1 MTIQDIINTVKPK
14 LVTLTDSSSVTW
26 NFSSG
31 NVAYWTIAGNNT
43 LTISNLTTSPVF
55 GAVKIIQGGLGNFIP
70 VLGGNTDAVTWKL
83 NAGDVNWLN
92 FAYDGT
98 TLYWGSMYSAS
109 LPQLAEP
116 ATFVATVIGSTEID
130 LTWASVTNATG
141 YIVQR
146 ATDSAFT
153 VSLTTIY
160 SSTGTSFNDTGLTL
174 ATTYYYRVKAT
185 ASAYRD
191 SAYAITN
198 ASTTGGLIAVTGWSS
213 FTQSPTGTWTSP
225 SSPGF
230 DKASQTMVGDGYF
243 QCDLATTSNSLV
255 LIGLDTSST
264 ANSVVDGSVHAQWT
278 TAVYI
283 ASTAG
288 NHYTIYA
295 QGENSG
301 NALDTGILYTVGDKQ
316 RIRRTVSTGAL
327 VAEKSSD
334 GGATWTTLHTYTA
347 TSTATL
353 YLKCYISNNS
363 NKLLNPK
370 GLGIS

>member
-1 MTIQDIINTVKPK
+1 MIIQDILTTAKPK

-31 NVAYWTIAGNNT
+31 NVAFWTLGGNNT
-43 LTISNLTTSPVF
+43 LTISNLPTTPTF
-55 GAVKIIQGGLGNFIP
+55 GVIKITQGGSGNFTAT
-70 VLGGNTDAVTWKL
+70 LGGNVDAVTWKL
-83 NAGDVNWLN
+83 NAADVNWMS
-92 FAYDGT
+92 FSWDGT
-98 TLYWGSMYSAS
+98 ILYWGSLYSAS
-109 LPQLAEP
+109 LPQLSAP
-116 ATFVATVIGSTEID
+116 GSFTANVISGTEID
-130 LTWASVTNATG
+130 LTWASVTNATS
-141 YIVQR
+141 YTVQR
-146 ATDSAFT
+146 AADSGFT
-153 VSLTTIY
+153 TSLTTIY
-160 SSTGTSFNDTGLTL
+160 TGSGTSFNDTGLTI

-185 ASAYRD
+185 ATAYRD
-191 SAYAITN
+191 SVYSTTS

-230 DKASQTMVGDGYF
+230 DKASQTMTGDGYF

-264 ANSVVDGSVHAQWT
+264 TNSVVDGSVHAQWT

-288 NHYTIYA
+288 NHYTVYA

-316 RIRRTVSTGAL
+316 RIRRTFSTGAL

-334 GGATWTTLHTYTA
+334 GGTTWTTVHTYTA

-370 GLGIS
+370 GSGIS